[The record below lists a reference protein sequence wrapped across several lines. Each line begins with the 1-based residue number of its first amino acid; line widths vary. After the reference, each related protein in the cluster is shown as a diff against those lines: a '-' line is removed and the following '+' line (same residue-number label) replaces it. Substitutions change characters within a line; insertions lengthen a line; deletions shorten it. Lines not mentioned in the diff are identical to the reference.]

1 MYTIENF
8 YDHYVVLK
16 DGNILYHVDNEKQ
29 ARDEV
34 KLLEKQNG
42 TINESDMI
50 KSFNKVNYTVYHLHD
65 ENSLLDSCT
74 NFKLYVDRAVELG
87 QTSIAFTNHGNIYNW
102 VEKKMYCDE
111 KGIKYMFGIECYLT
125 ENIEPKIRDNY
136 HTVLIAKNDIGR
148 KELQRLI
155 FNSTDKEHKYYKPR
169 ISFDEFLNI
178 SENIIKISACLASP
192 LNRIRDLNRV
202 EKLFKHYDY
211 YEIQYHMGD
220 QIEYNQYLYEM
231 SKKYNKPLIV
241 GTDTHSLNPYKAECR
256 IMLQRGKASEFNKDS
271 DESDETEFDMTYKS
285 YEELIELFKNQKS
298 LSMNVIIEALENTNI
313 MAESVESFELDT
325 KIKYPVLY
333 GEDDEKVMWKTLS
346 DKYKYKL
353 NNGIIKKNQRYI
365 DDIKEEMRV
374 FKKIDYIGFMLFMSE
389 LMTWCRDN
397 GIYTSP
403 CRGSVGGST
412 IAYISDVTD
421 VDPIVWN
428 TVFSRFANEDRKELG
443 D

>member
-1 MYTIENF
+1 MTQ
-8 YDHYVVLK
+8 DK
-16 DGNILYHVDNEKQ
+16 
-29 ARDEV
+29 
-34 KLLEKQNG
+34 
-42 TINESDMI
+42 
-50 KSFNKVNYTVYHLHD
+50 NYTVYHLHD

-74 NFKLYVDRAVELG
+74 NFKLYVDKAVELG
-87 QTSIAFTNHGNIYNW
+87 QKAIAFTNHGNVYNW

-125 ENIEPKIRDNY
+125 EKLEPKVRDNY
-136 HTVLIAKNDIGR
+136 HTVLIAKNEQGR
-148 KELQRLI
+148 AELQRLI

-178 SENIIKISACLASP
+178 SDNIIKISACLASP
-192 LNRIRDLNRV
+192 LNRIRDLDRV

-231 SKKYNKPLIV
+231 SKKYNKPLII
-241 GTDTHSLNPYKAECR
+241 GTDTHSLDSYKAECR
-256 IMLQRGKASEFNKDS
+256 IMLQRGKASEFSKDS
-271 DESDETEFDMTYKS
+271 DESDETEYDMTYKS
-285 YEELIELFKNQKS
+285 YDELIELFKKQNS
-298 LSMNVIIEALENTNI
+298 LPMDIILQALENTNI
-313 MAESVESFELDT
+313 MADSIEPFELDT
-325 KIKYPVLY
+325 KIKYPILY
-333 GEDDEKVMWKTLS
+333 GDDDEKVFKETINK
-346 DKYKYKL
+346 KYKYKL
-353 NNGIIKKNQRYI
+353 DNDIISKENSAKYI
-365 DDIKEEMRV
+365 SNIQEEMRV

-389 LMTWCRDN
+389 LMTWCREN

-428 TVFSRFANEDRKELG
+428 TVFSRFANEDRRELG
-443 D
+443 